1 MTRASGFTSERTK
14 SATAVNP
21 ATTSAPS
28 INSWP
33 RRVKKPR
40 SPGPT
45 PTQQIIGSFLCLR
58 IARESGCWSESVSG
72 HKKHGGSTSKD
83 LPAEKCRHVCVG
95 HSPGSRVPFHLTR
108 LSYETH
114 AHEKNGPGW
123 SSIPSKCNSRNV

>member
-1 MTRASGFTSERTK
+1 MTRASGFTSERTN

-58 IARESGCWSESVSG
+58 IARESDCSSESVNG
-72 HKKHGGSTSKD
+72 HKKHGGSTSKG
-83 LPAEKCRHVCVG
+83 LPAVKYRHVCAG
-95 HSPGSRVPFHLTR
+95 HSTGSRVPVHLTR
-108 LSYETH
+108 VSDETH
-114 AHEKNGPGW
+114 AHEKNGLGW
-123 SSIPSKCNSRNV
+123 SSIPSKCSSRNV

>member
-1 MTRASGFTSERTK
+1 MTRASAFTSERTK

-45 PTQQIIGSFLCLR
+45 PTQQIIGSFLYLR
-58 IARESGCWSESVSG
+58 IAQESDCWSESVSG
-72 HKKHGGSTSKD
+72 HKTHGGSASKD
-83 LPAEKCRHVCVG
+83 LPAGKYRHACAG
-95 HSPGSRVPFHLTR
+95 HSTGSRAPLHPTR
-108 LSYETH
+108 QSDGTH
-114 AHEKNGPGW
+114 AHEKNGRGW